1 MLNRL
6 PRLFVL
12 FAAAVLLAGCATNLG
27 PKNYT
32 TEVRDNYQE
41 NCIEGSTQKLSAA
54 DAAAY
59 CECTYKGLS
68 ENIEFDHFKDFE
80 TYLRQHVG
88 DDVNSPDDLISNVKY
103 SDIVKVLQGCVSQG
117 PAAPGAS
124 TTVPSTSVA
133 R

>member
-6 PRLFVL
+6 PPLLVV
-12 FAAAVLLAGCATNLG
+12 FAAAVLLAACSTNLG

-41 NCIEGSTQKLSAA
+41 NCISGASQKLSAS
-54 DAAAY
+54 DATAY
-59 CECTYKGLS
+59 CECTYSGL
-68 ENIEFDHFKDFE
+68 EKNIDFDDFKDFE
-80 TYLRQHVG
+80 SYLRQHVG
-88 DDVNSPDDLISNVKY
+88 DDVNTAEDLEENVKY
-103 SDIVKVLQGCVSQG
+103 APIVSVLKGCVSQG

-124 TTVPSTSVA
+124 TTIPTTTTA

>member
-6 PRLFVL
+6 SPLLAL
-12 FAAAVLLAGCATNLG
+12 FAAAVLLAGCSTNLG

-41 NCIEGSTQKLSAA
+41 NCIEGSTQKLSAS

-59 CECTYKGLS
+59 CECTYKGL
-68 ENIEFDHFKDFE
+68 ENNIDFDDFKDFE
-80 TYLRQHVG
+80 AYLRQHVG
-88 DDVNSPDDLISNVKY
+88 DDVNTAEDLEKNVKY
-103 SDIVKVLQGCVSQG
+103 APIVSVLQGCVSQG
-117 PAAPGAS
+117 PAAPAAS
-124 TTVPSTSVA
+124 ATIPTTSIA